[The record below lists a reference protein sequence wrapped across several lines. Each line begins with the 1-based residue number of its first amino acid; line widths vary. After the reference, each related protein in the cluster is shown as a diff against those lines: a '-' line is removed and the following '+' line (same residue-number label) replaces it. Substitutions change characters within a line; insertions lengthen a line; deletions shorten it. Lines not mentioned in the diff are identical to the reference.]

1 MMHTFDFFPRNRY
14 NRLLDL
20 TETCD
25 DTFSTC
31 QCSDAEQKIA
41 NGRINCETDRCPP
54 ECELCS
60 YCLTNILDC
69 YKDEPSPVP
78 STVPTTKPTKLPSK
92 LPTLSPTT
100 LAPTASFDLIN
111 CNEYRNSWTYEL
123 MTDGQCKNAKSL
135 VAIGSITCD
144 SLPCPENCSICNTC
158 MHSVLDC
165 ETDAPTLSPSLAFD
179 LQNCASYSDRW

>member
-1 MMHTFDFFPRNRY
+1 MMHTFDLFARNHY
-14 NRLLDL
+14 NRQLDL

-54 ECELCS
+54 ECEACR
-60 YCLTNILDC
+60 YCLTDILDC

-92 LPTLSPTT
+92 LPTLSPFT
-100 LAPTASFDLIN
+100 LAPTASFDL
-111 CNEYRNSWTYEL
+111 T
-123 MTDGQCKNAKSL
+123 
-135 VAIGSITCD
+135 V
-144 SLPCPENCSICNTC
+144 
-158 MHSVLDC
+158 
-165 ETDAPTLSPSLAFD
+165 APTLSPLLVFD
-179 LQNCASYSDRW
+179 LQNCVSYSDRW